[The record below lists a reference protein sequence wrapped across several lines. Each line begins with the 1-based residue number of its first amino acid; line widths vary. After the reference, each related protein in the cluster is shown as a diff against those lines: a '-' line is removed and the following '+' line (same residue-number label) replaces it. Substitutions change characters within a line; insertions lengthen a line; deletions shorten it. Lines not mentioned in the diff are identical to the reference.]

1 MPEQGQGPGK
11 EQVQEQVQELA
22 PGRAWVREPAE
33 QALELELVLAQQQVE
48 EAQPGL
54 LGLEKAVGLELA
66 LPEAAKLAR
75 LNFLVNPT
83 SVRQHLLPACRY
95 LEVHHPP
102 LQVVATAQGLVE
114 EPLSLVVEREPAL
127 KEQRVSV
134 R

>member
-1 MPEQGQGPGK
+1 MPVQVQGP
-11 EQVQEQVQELA
+11 VQEQELA
-22 PGRAWVREPAE
+22 PGRARVLEPAE
-33 QALELELVLAQQQVE
+33 KSLELELVLAQQQVE

-54 LGLEKAVGLELA
+54 LGLEKAVGLELV
-66 LPEAAKLAR
+66 LPAAAKLAR

-127 KEQRVSV
+127 MEQQVSV